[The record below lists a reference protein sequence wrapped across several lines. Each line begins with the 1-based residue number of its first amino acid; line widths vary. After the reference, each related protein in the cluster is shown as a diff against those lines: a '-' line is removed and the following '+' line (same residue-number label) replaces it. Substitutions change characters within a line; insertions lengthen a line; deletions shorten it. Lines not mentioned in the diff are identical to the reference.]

1 MESGEQDK
9 MALLS
14 KVPRR
19 LTKTPP
25 SSMLSEKCCP
35 LSNKNSKNCVPH
47 RNKCVIPAC
56 QCINSLYFNICNLLG
71 PYNGAD
77 VQKISLFTVSTN
89 IIDCSSSTTS
99 NSLNDRDII
108 SPPSTYVNI
117 PIPPKKIQ
125 KETNTEEQNR
135 DEVCLHQAKKRRK
148 SIIDNK
154 R

>member
-1 MESGEQDK
+1 M
-9 MALLS
+9 
-14 KVPRR
+14 
-19 LTKTPP
+19 
-25 SSMLSEKCCP
+25 
-35 LSNKNSKNCVPH
+35 NKNSKKFVH
-47 RNKCVIPAC
+47 RFNKCANPSC
-56 QCINSLYFNICNLLG
+56 QCINSLYSKICNLLG

-99 NSLNDRDII
+99 NNLNDRDII

-117 PIPPKKIQ
+117 PTPAKKTQ
-125 KETNTEEQNR
+125 KETNTEEQHR